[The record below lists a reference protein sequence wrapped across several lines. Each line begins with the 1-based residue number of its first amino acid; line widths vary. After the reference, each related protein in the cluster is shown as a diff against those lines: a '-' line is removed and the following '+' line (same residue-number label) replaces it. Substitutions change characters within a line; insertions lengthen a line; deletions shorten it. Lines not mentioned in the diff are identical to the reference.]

1 MELKIPYKNFRR
13 WESQDHK
20 FQTDAQ
26 FVSLDKNKSRVT
38 LEKPNG
44 KKTVVKLHI
53 LRSEDR
59 KYIAE
64 LEKKDQ

>member
-26 FVSLDKNKSRVT
+26 FVSLDKNKNRVT

-53 LRSEDR
+53 LRNEDR

-64 LEKKDQ
+64 LEKKD